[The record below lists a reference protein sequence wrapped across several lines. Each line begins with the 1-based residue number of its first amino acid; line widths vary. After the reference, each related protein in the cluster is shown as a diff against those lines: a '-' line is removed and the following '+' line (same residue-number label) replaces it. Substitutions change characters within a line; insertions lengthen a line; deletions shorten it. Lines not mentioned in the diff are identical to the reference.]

1 LGPARKTCG
10 PTARRQAV
18 KSGPRARAT
27 FAREAGFQNRD
38 TAPHISKTRAL
49 AQTAKLLEEAPVLQ
63 RLKELEAMKELA
75 AEVGEVNVI
84 VGTDGIDA
92 LKLVRQ

>member
-1 LGPARKTCG
+1 
-10 PTARRQAV
+10 
-18 KSGPRARAT
+18 
-27 FAREAGFQNRD
+27 
-38 TAPHISKTRAL
+38 
-49 AQTAKLLEEAPVLQ
+49 VLQ